1 MQGVAAS
8 FVIASR
14 ADGKIGISARS
25 LGELNV
31 QLVMEELGGGGHL
44 TNAACQLDVE
54 YSGRSRRNSKSRI
67 RIQNGKGKFI
77 MKVIFLKDVKGKG
90 KKGEVKE
97 VSVGYAQNFLLKN
110 NLAVE
115 ATAGNISK
123 LEGQKNRV
131 AKDAAEELAEAKV
144 LKEQIDKITVE
155 MKAKSGEGGRLFGSI
170 TTKQIAE
177 ALNKTEG
184 IKVDRRKMEL
194 PDAIR
199 ALGFTN
205 VPIKIHPEVTATLKV
220 HVIEE

>member
-1 MQGVAAS
+1 
-8 FVIASR
+8 
-14 ADGKIGISARS
+14 
-25 LGELNV
+25 
-31 QLVMEELGGGGHL
+31 
-44 TNAACQLDVE
+44 
-54 YSGRSRRNSKSRI
+54 
-67 RIQNGKGKFI
+67 
-77 MKVIFLKDVKGKG
+77 MKVIFLKDVKGVGTKG
-90 KKGEVKE
+90 DMKE

-115 ATAGNISK
+115 ATAGNISR

-144 LKEQIDKITVE
+144 LKEQIDQITVE

-199 ALGFTN
+199 ALGITN
-205 VPIKIHPEVTATLKV
+205 VPIRIHLDVTATLKV
-220 HVIEE
+220 HVVEG